1 MKNINDMAN
10 ANNLIHAHR
19 RAQKASGWKEP
30 VQRYGCNMLRETR
43 KLQRDIMTGKYKQ
56 TAGTT
61 FRICEQGHLRL
72 IRAPTVRDMVAQ
84 HALCDGILVPE
95 LTRYLI
101 HDNGAS
107 QTGKGISF
115 TRRRFE
121 QHLRQHYRKYGTDG
135 YVLMIDFR
143 KFFDNIKHGKLIE
156 KIRERIND
164 EHTIELIRKIMSA
177 CEIDVSY
184 SDDPHIIDRVF
195 NSLEYERIPR
205 EELTGKRW
213 MKKSLGIG
221 LPISQIAGIYFPTEI
236 DTYCKTVMKCRGYD
250 VYMDDR
256 IIIHPDKEYL
266 KTMLDGIREI
276 SHRLGLHINEHK
288 TQIVKLSHGF
298 TFLKTRYI
306 LTESGKII
314 RKIPRPVVVR
324 QRRKMK
330 KLAQIAAAGE
340 MTLDQFRHQYISW
353 RGDKRRYNAHI
364 TLITMD
370 KLYRRLTK
378 WIIQTLQKKNKSKS
392 SRSGRKSAT

>member
-1 MKNINDMAN
+1 MI
-10 ANNLIHAHR
+10 
-19 RAQKASGWKEP
+19 
-30 VQRYGCNMLRETR
+30 
-43 KLQRDIMTGKYKQ
+43 
-56 TAGTT
+56 
-61 FRICEQGHLRL
+61 
-72 IRAPTVRDMVAQ
+72 AQ
-84 HALCDGILVPE
+84 HALCDGVLVPE
-95 LTRYLI
+95 LVQYLI

-121 QHLRQHYRKYGTDG
+121 QHLRQHYRRYGTDG

-143 KFFDNIKHGKLIE
+143 KFFDNIKHNMLIE
-156 KIRERIND
+156 KIRKRIDD

-184 SDDPHIIDRVF
+184 SDDPHIIDQVF
-195 NSLEYERIPR
+195 NSLEYEKIPR
-205 EELTGKRW
+205 DKLTGQRW

-236 DTYCKTVMKCRGYD
+236 DTYCKTVMQCHGYD

-266 KTMLDGIREI
+266 KTVLDGIRKI
-276 SHRLGLHINEHK
+276 SQRLGLHINEHK
-288 TQIVKLSHGF
+288 TQIVKISHGF

-306 LTESGKII
+306 ITESGKII

-330 KLAQIAAAGE
+330 KLAQIAAAGG
-340 MTLDQFRHQYISW
+340 MTLGQFRHQYISW

-364 TLITMD
+364 TLTTMD

-378 WIIQTLQKKNKSKS
+378 WIIQTQQKKSSSKS
-392 SRSGRKSAT
+392 SRSSRKSAI

>member
-1 MKNINDMAN
+1 
-10 ANNLIHAHR
+10 
-19 RAQKASGWKEP
+19 
-30 VQRYGCNMLRETR
+30 
-43 KLQRDIMTGKYKQ
+43 MTGKYKQ

>member
-1 MKNINDMAN
+1 MAN
-10 ANNLIHAHR
+10 ANNLIHAYK
-19 RAQKASGWKEP
+19 RAHKASGWKEL
-30 VQRYGCNMLRETR
+30 VQRYECNELRETR
-43 KLQRDIMTGKYKQ
+43 HLKRDILDGKYEQKP
-56 TAGTT
+56 GTT
-61 FRICEQGHLRL
+61 FRTCEQGNLRL
-72 IRAPTVRDMVAQ
+72 IKAPTVRDMIAQ
-84 HALCDGILVPE
+84 HALCDDILVPE

-164 EHTIELIRKIMSA
+164 EHTIELIRKIVSA

-184 SDDPHIIDRVF
+184 SDDPHIIDQVF
-195 NSLEYERIPR
+195 NSLEYEKIPR
-205 EELTGKRW
+205 DELTGERW

-236 DTYCKTVMKCRGYD
+236 DTYCKTVMKCHGYD

-266 KTMLDGIREI
+266 KTVMDGIRKI
-276 SHRLGLHINEHK
+276 SQRLGLHINEHK
-288 TQIVKLSHGF
+288 TQIVKISHGF

-306 LTESGKII
+306 ITESGKII
-314 RKIPRPVVVR
+314 RKIPRPVIVR

>member
-1 MKNINDMAN
+1 MAN
-10 ANNLIHAHR
+10 ANNLIHAYK
-19 RAQKASGWKEP
+19 RAHKASGWKEL
-30 VQRYGCNMLRETR
+30 VQRYECNELRETR
-43 KLQRDIMTGKYKQ
+43 HLKRDILAGKYEQKP
-56 TAGTT
+56 GTT
-61 FRICEQGHLRL
+61 FRTCEQGNLRL
-72 IRAPTVRDMVAQ
+72 IKAPTVRDMIAQ
-84 HALCDGILVPE
+84 HALCDGVLVPE
-95 LTRYLI
+95 LVQYLI

-121 QHLRQHYRKYGTDG
+121 QHLRQHYQKYGTDG

-143 KFFDNIKHGKLIE
+143 KFFDNIKHDKLIE

-164 EHTIELIRKIMSA
+164 EHTIELIRKIVSA

-184 SDDPHIIDRVF
+184 SDDPHIIDQVF
-195 NSLEYERIPR
+195 NSLEYEKIPR
-205 EELTGKRW
+205 DELTGKRW

-256 IIIHPDKEYL
+256 IIIHPDKKYL
-266 KTMLDGIREI
+266 KDVLDGIREI
-276 SHRLGLHINEHK
+276 SRRLGLHINEHK
-288 TQIVKLSHGF
+288 TQIVKISHGF

-306 LTESGKII
+306 ITESGKII
-314 RKIPRPVVVR
+314 RKIPRPVVIR
-324 QRRKMK
+324 QRKKMK

-364 TLITMD
+364 TLMNMD
-370 KLYRRLTK
+370 NLYRRLTK
-378 WIIQTLQKKNKSKS
+378 WIIQTQQKKNRSRYSKNN
-392 SRSGRKSAT
+392 RKSAI